1 MGMRDGGVMSARVNG
16 VTGGRGKQLKTALH
30 SMTRTY
36 TQKRLHTFSYSSKI
50 PFFLIF
56 RLAR

>member
-1 MGMRDGGVMSARVNG
+1 MGETTPTSCFQILIYGRMMDGHRMRDGGVMSACVNG

-36 TQKRLHTFSYSSKI
+36 T
-50 PFFLIF
+50 
-56 RLAR
+56 